1 MLPLS
6 LFRFQIGESVLFGD
20 RLPVA
25 DRGDDA
31 ILDEHGTSA
40 VSLDG
45 AHVMGDK
52 NHGLGRILFDLREI
66 IIALALERLVSD
78 RQYLVQH
85 QDVTLCFDGHGER
98 QSDLHT
104 RGIVLELL
112 IHELIKLREIDDVV
126 VHRVDL
132 LTREAQQGTV
142 KVHILPARQ
151 FRIESN
157 SKLNERNQLAMNPNL
172 AIIGIVDLRDQLQQS
187 RLAAAIAT
195 DDAKELA
202 LMDFKADILEYR
214 LFFVALHT
222 LGPVYDS
229 LLKTGRLLR
238 WQLEAL
244 GDMVSRQHNRG
255 LGVIVFLHCTVLSHH
270 MTSANLRLFQR
281 KRYIPSQSNATVR
294 AMGNNLTPQLPN
306 WFQIVGCVSG
316 AMKLCRIS

>member
-1 MLPLS
+1 M
-6 LFRFQIGESVLFGD
+6 
-20 RLPVA
+20 
-25 DRGDDA
+25 
-31 ILDEHGTSA
+31 
-40 VSLDG
+40 
-45 AHVMGDK
+45 
-52 NHGLGRILFDLREI
+52 
-66 IIALALERLVSD
+66 
-78 RQYLVQH
+78 
-85 QDVTLCFDGHGER
+85 
-98 QSDLHT
+98 
-104 RGIVLELL
+104 
-112 IHELIKLREIDDVV
+112 
-126 VHRVDL
+126 

-195 DDAKELA
+195 YDAKELA

-270 MTSANLRLFQR
+270 MTSANLRLFRR
-281 KRYIPSQSNATVR
+281 KRYMPSQSNATVR